1 MDIGLQKIKTSANL
15 WAIKKRIQN
24 ARENILKT
32 RPEATD
38 YIKGAEQS
46 EEELLEAISFLTNL
60 YEHAV
65 SISRENTILANRNME
80 LQRRVKELEN
90 QIKYNKIEEQPQNP
104 SYFKNSN
111 IF

>member
-1 MDIGLQKIKTSANL
+1 MDLGLLKIKTGVNL
-15 WAIKKRIQN
+15 WAIKRRIQN

-65 SISRENTILANRNME
+65 SISRENTILATRNME
-80 LQRRVKELEN
+80 LQRQKNELEQ
-90 QIKYNKIEEQPQNP
+90 QIKYNQIENEL
-104 SYFKNSN
+104 
-111 IF
+111 

>member
-1 MDIGLQKIKTSANL
+1 MDIGLQKIKTSVNL
-15 WAIKKRIQN
+15 WAIKRRIQN

-65 SISRENTILANRNME
+65 AISRENTILASRNME
-80 LQRRVKELEN
+80 LAQLVKELEMEI
-90 QIKYNKIEEQPQNP
+90 QT
-104 SYFKNSN
+104 SN
-111 IF
+111 F

>member
-1 MDIGLQKIKTSANL
+1 MDLGLQKIKTSVNL
-15 WAIKKRIQN
+15 WTIKKRIQN

-32 RPEATD
+32 RPEAQD

-65 SISRENTILANRNME
+65 AISRENTILANRNIE
-80 LQRRVKELEN
+80 LSRQKHELEN
-90 QIKYNKIEEQPQNP
+90 QIKFNNIHEQL
-104 SYFKNSN
+104 
-111 IF
+111 

>member
-1 MDIGLQKIKTSANL
+1 MDLGLQKIKTSVNL
-15 WAIKKRIQN
+15 WTIKKRIQN

-65 SISRENTILANRNME
+65 ALSRENTILANRNME
-80 LQRRVKELEN
+80 LSRQKHELEN
-90 QIKYNKIEEQPQNP
+90 QLKYNKIENEL
-104 SYFKNSN
+104 
-111 IF
+111 

>member
-1 MDIGLQKIKTSANL
+1 MDLGLQKIKTGANL

-24 ARENILKT
+24 ARDQILKT

-38 YIKGAEQS
+38 YIQGAEQS

-65 SISRENTILANRNME
+65 SLSRENTILANRNME
-80 LQRRVKELEN
+80 LSRQKHELEN
-90 QIKYNKIEEQPQNP
+90 QLKFNKIENEL
-104 SYFKNSN
+104 
-111 IF
+111 

>member
-1 MDIGLQKIKTSANL
+1 MDIGLQKIKTSVTL
-15 WAIKKRIQN
+15 WTIKRRIQN

-65 SISRENTILANRNME
+65 SISRENTILASRNME
-80 LQRRVKELEN
+80 LSRQKHELEE
-90 QIKYNKIEEQPQNP
+90 QIKYNQIENQL
-104 SYFKNSN
+104 
-111 IF
+111 

>member
-1 MDIGLQKIKTSANL
+1 MDLGLQKIKTGANL
-15 WAIKKRIQN
+15 WTIKKRIQN

-60 YEHAV
+60 YEHAI
-65 SISRENTILANRNME
+65 SLSRENTILANRNIE
-80 LQRRVKELEN
+80 LSRHKTRIRKP
-90 QIKYNKIEEQPQNP
+90 NKI
-104 SYFKNSN
+104 
-111 IF
+111 

>member
-1 MDIGLQKIKTSANL
+1 MDIGLQKIKTSVNL
-15 WAIKKRIQN
+15 WTIKRRIQN

-38 YIKGAEQS
+38 YITGAEQS

-65 SISRENTILANRNME
+65 SISRENTILASRNME
-80 LQRRVKELEN
+80 LQRQKNELEN
-90 QIKYNKIEEQPQNP
+90 QIKYNKIEEQL
-104 SYFKNSN
+104 
-111 IF
+111 

>member
-1 MDIGLQKIKTSANL
+1 MDLGLQKIKTGANL
-15 WAIKKRIQN
+15 WAIKRRIQN

-32 RPEATD
+32 RPEAIE

-65 SISRENTILANRNME
+65 SISRENTILANRNIE
-80 LQRRVKELEN
+80 LQRQKNELEQ
-90 QIKYNKIEEQPQNP
+90 QIKYNQIENEL
-104 SYFKNSN
+104 
-111 IF
+111 

>member
-1 MDIGLQKIKTSANL
+1 MDIGLQKIKTNANL
-15 WAIKKRIQN
+15 WTIKKRIQN

-32 RPEATD
+32 RPDATD

-65 SISRENTILANRNME
+65 AISRENTILASRNME
-80 LQRRVKELEN
+80 LQRQKNELEN
-90 QIKYNKIEEQPQNP
+90 QIKYNKIEEQL
-104 SYFKNSN
+104 
-111 IF
+111 

>member
-1 MDIGLQKIKTSANL
+1 MDIGLQKIKIGANL
-15 WAIKKRIQN
+15 WNIKKRIQN
-24 ARENILKT
+24 AREQILKT

-38 YIKGAEQS
+38 YIQGAEQS

-80 LQRRVKELEN
+80 QTRIIHELEN
-90 QIKYNKIEEQPQNP
+90 QIKYNKIENEL
-104 SYFKNSN
+104 
-111 IF
+111 

>member
-1 MDIGLQKIKTSANL
+1 MDLGLQKIKTSVNL
-15 WAIKKRIQN
+15 WTIKKRIQN

-32 RPEATD
+32 RPEAQD

-80 LQRRVKELEN
+80 LSRQKHELEN
-90 QIKYNKIEEQPQNP
+90 QLKYNHIENQL
-104 SYFKNSN
+104 
-111 IF
+111 

>member
-1 MDIGLQKIKTSANL
+1 MDIGLQKIKTSVNL
-15 WAIKKRIQN
+15 WTIKRRIQN

-65 SISRENTILANRNME
+65 AISRENTILATRNME
-80 LQRRVKELEN
+80 LQRQKNELEN
-90 QIKYNKIEEQPQNP
+90 QIKYNKIEEQL
-104 SYFKNSN
+104 
-111 IF
+111 

>member
-15 WAIKKRIQN
+15 WAIKRRIQN
-24 ARENILKT
+24 AREQILKT
-32 RPEATD
+32 KPEATD

-65 SISRENTILANRNME
+65 AISRENTILATRNME
-80 LQRRVKELEN
+80 LQRQKNELEN
-90 QIKYNKIEEQPQNP
+90 EIKYNKIEEQL
-104 SYFKNSN
+104 
-111 IF
+111 

>member
-1 MDIGLQKIKTSANL
+1 MDLGLQKIKTSANL
-15 WAIKKRIQN
+15 WTIKKRIQN

-32 RPEATD
+32 RPDAVD

-65 SISRENTILANRNME
+65 AISRENTILATRNME
-80 LQRRVKELEN
+80 LSRQKHELEN
-90 QIKYNKIEEQPQNP
+90 QLKYNQIENQL
-104 SYFKNSN
+104 
-111 IF
+111 

>member
-15 WAIKKRIQN
+15 WTIKQRIKSS
-24 ARENILKT
+24 REQILKT

-65 SISRENTILANRNME
+65 AISRENTILANRNME
-80 LQRRVKELEN
+80 LSRQKHELEN
-90 QIKYNKIEEQPQNP
+90 QLKFNQIENQL
-104 SYFKNSN
+104 
-111 IF
+111 

>member
-1 MDIGLQKIKTSANL
+1 MDLGLQKIKTGANL

-46 EEELLEAISFLTNL
+46 RGGVI
-60 YEHAV
+60 
-65 SISRENTILANRNME
+65 R
-80 LQRRVKELEN
+80 
-90 QIKYNKIEEQPQNP
+90 
-104 SYFKNSN
+104 SN
-111 IF
+111 IVPD

>member
-1 MDIGLQKIKTSANL
+1 MDIGLQKIKTGANL

-24 ARENILKT
+24 AREQILKT

-46 EEELLEAISFLTNL
+46 EQELLEAISFLTNL

-80 LQRRVKELEN
+80 QTRIIKELEN
-90 QIKYNKIEEQPQNP
+90 QIKYNKIENEL
-104 SYFKNSN
+104 
-111 IF
+111 

>member
-15 WAIKKRIQN
+15 WAIKQRIKN

-32 RPEATD
+32 RPDAVD

-46 EEELLEAISFLTNL
+46 EEELLEAISFVTNL

-65 SISRENTILANRNME
+65 SLSRENTILANRNIE
-80 LQRRVKELEN
+80 LTRVKHELEN
-90 QIKYNKIEEQPQNP
+90 QLKFNKIENEL
-104 SYFKNSN
+104 
-111 IF
+111 

>member
-1 MDIGLQKIKTSANL
+1 MDLGLQKIKTSVNL
-15 WAIKKRIQN
+15 WAIKRRIQN

-65 SISRENTILANRNME
+65 AISRENTILATRNME
-80 LQRRVKELEN
+80 LQRQKNELEN
-90 QIKYNKIEEQPQNP
+90 QIKYNKIEEQL
-104 SYFKNSN
+104 
-111 IF
+111 

>member
-15 WAIKKRIQN
+15 WTIKKRIQN

-32 RPEATD
+32 RPDAVD

-65 SISRENTILANRNME
+65 AISRENTILATRNME
-80 LQRRVKELEN
+80 LQRQKHELEN
-90 QIKYNKIEEQPQNP
+90 QIKYNQIENQL
-104 SYFKNSN
+104 
-111 IF
+111 

>member
-1 MDIGLQKIKTSANL
+1 MELGLQKIKTSANL
-15 WAIKKRIQN
+15 WTIKKRIQN

-32 RPEATD
+32 RPDATD

-80 LQRRVKELEN
+80 LQRQKNELEN
-90 QIKYNKIEEQPQNP
+90 QIKFNKIENEL
-104 SYFKNSN
+104 
-111 IF
+111 

>member
-15 WAIKKRIQN
+15 WAIKRRIQN
-24 ARENILKT
+24 AREQILKT
-32 RPEATD
+32 KPEATD

-65 SISRENTILANRNME
+65 SISRENTILASRNME
-80 LQRRVKELEN
+80 LQRQKNELEN
-90 QIKYNKIEEQPQNP
+90 EIKYNKIEEQL
-104 SYFKNSN
+104 
-111 IF
+111 

>member
-1 MDIGLQKIKTSANL
+1 MDLGLQKIKTSVNL
-15 WAIKKRIQN
+15 WTIKKRIQN

-32 RPEATD
+32 RPEAQD

-65 SISRENTILANRNME
+65 AISRENTILANRNME
-80 LQRRVKELEN
+80 LSRQKHELEK
-90 QIKYNKIEEQPQNP
+90 QIKYNQIENEL
-104 SYFKNSN
+104 
-111 IF
+111 